1 MSQVVAITGAAG
13 GIGAALAH
21 CYAREGARLV
31 LLDLDGDAVERLAEV
46 LVGAGV
52 EVLSM
57 PCDVTDLDACNA
69 AVARIEVQFGR
80 LDVLV
85 NNAGITHFGAFE
97 NTDIEVL
104 RRVMDVN
111 LFGSINMT
119 KAALAPLLASR
130 GQVIAISSVAGF
142 CPLPLRAGYAASK
155 HAMRGFFDTLRCEVQ
170 SRGLK
175 VMIACPFFVES
186 DIARNALSGDGR
198 GRAPEVEASRLK
210 GMVTAEHAA
219 REIVRG
225 AKAGRRFLPVARG
238 AKLAWVLSRLAPGL
252 LAKLSADRVYKDEG
266 VG

>member
-1 MSQVVAITGAAG
+1 M
-13 GIGAALAH
+13 
-21 CYAREGARLV
+21 
-31 LLDLDGDAVERLAEV
+31 LDLDGDALERLAEV

-57 PCDVTDLDACNA
+57 LCDVTDLDACNA
-69 AVARIEVQFGR
+69 AVAKIETQFGR
-80 LDVLV
+80 LDVLI

-97 NTDIEVL
+97 NTDLEVL

-111 LFGSINMT
+111 FFGSVNMT
-119 KAALAPLLASR
+119 RAGLALLLASR
-130 GQVIAISSVAGF
+130 GQIIAISSVAGF

-175 VMIACPFFVES
+175 VMIACPYFVES

-198 GRAPEVEASRLK
+198 SRAPEVEASRLK

-219 REIVRG
+219 AEIVRG

-238 AKLAWVLSRLAPGL
+238 AKLAWMLSRLAPNR
-252 LAKLSADRVYKDEG
+252 LADMSAKRVYGD
-266 VG
+266 